1 MLPLKANSLMK
12 GQSATDLIRKL
23 EWGKTSSVPFRV
35 TYTIENGKIIHDIH
49 ERKWREWFSEL
60 FINRSQV
67 IESNRRV
74 ATVLTT
80 VLGPDEDKQLALRH
94 IHTLAD
100 NGTELSAASIYHSL
114 FETELYLTPAD
125 TSIVA
130 DTSDIAGKVDI
141 EVIHGDPNMID
152 ADTCLLD
159 IGDLAVDGR
168 GYAEHRPQLHAF
180 ASLAE
185 KTIEYAYT
193 NYQKIRGDEHV
204 IPIVPIVEIPRCEL
218 KAKQILIYGGM
229 PRRRQ
234 DVAGQ
239 YKAFF
244 HALFTHR
251 DAPGTLVVQVPKF
264 IEGRNGL
271 KAALDE
277 IKNTSSSACR
287 KIILVT
293 KDSLATDELRHSMQV
308 RDSALSIFEET
319 S

>member
-1 MLPLKANSLMK
+1 MLPLKANSLVNK
-12 GQSATDLIRKL
+12 QSATDLICKL
-23 EWGKTSSVPFRV
+23 ERGKNSSVPLRV

-49 ERKWREWFSEL
+49 ERKWTEWFSEL

-80 VLGPDEDKQLALRH
+80 LLGADEDMQLALRH

-100 NGTELSAASIYHSL
+100 NGSELSAASIYHSL
-114 FETELYLTPAD
+114 FKTELYLTPAD

-141 EVIHGDPNMID
+141 EVIHGDPTMID
-152 ADTCLLD
+152 ADICLLD
-159 IGDLAVDGR
+159 IGDLVVQGK
-168 GYAEHRPQLHAF
+168 GYVEDRPQLHAF

-185 KTIEYAYT
+185 KAIEYSDT
-193 NYQKIRGDEHV
+193 KRHSKRSDEQFDSSVPV
-204 IPIVPIVEIPRCEL
+204 IEIPRCEL
-218 KAKQILIYGGM
+218 KAKQVLIYDAT
-229 PRRRQ
+229 PRRRK
-234 DVAGQ
+234 DVADQ

-244 HALFTHR
+244 HALFTHQ
-251 DAPGTLVVQVPKF
+251 DATGTLVVQVPKF

-277 IKNTSSSACR
+277 IKSAKSLACR
-287 KIILVT
+287 RIILVAQ
-293 KDSLATDELRHSMQV
+293 DSLFTHELPN
-308 RDSALSIFEET
+308 LIKT
-319 S
+319 